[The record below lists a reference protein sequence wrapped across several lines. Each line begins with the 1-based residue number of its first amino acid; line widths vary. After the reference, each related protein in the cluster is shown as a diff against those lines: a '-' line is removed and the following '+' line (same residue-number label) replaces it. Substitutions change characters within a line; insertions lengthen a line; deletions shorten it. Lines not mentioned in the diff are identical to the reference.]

1 MSPSTSR
8 PDRARDILAEA
19 DPVRA
24 FLDAHEAGDDVLLRT
39 SGTAGVP
46 RVVQRSTR
54 SWVDSFAAVE
64 SLTGHDSR
72 SRVWIPA
79 PVTGS
84 MNLFAAVHARHLGAA
99 LADEPR
105 GATHWFLTPSTLQDV
120 LQDGLR
126 PGDRFDG
133 VHAVVAGDRL
143 GATLHDRAT
152 AAGVRVSHYY
162 GAAEL
167 SFVAWG
173 AHEDDLRAFPGVGL
187 DVRDGVVWA
196 RSAYL
201 SQGYAEGAGPF
212 ACGDDGFA
220 TVGDRGQLTGGRLR
234 VLGRDEVVVTGGATV
249 HVADVEGSLRAG
261 AIGVLAVVGIPHP
274 RLGAV
279 VAIALERAE
288 DAAPLRELSRT
299 TLAPT
304 HQPRRWYALE
314 PFPRTAAGKVDRAAV
329 TARIAAGDGVVA
341 IP

>member
-1 MSPSTSR
+1 MSTSTSR
-8 PDRARDILAEA
+8 PERARDILAEA
-19 DPVRA
+19 DPVGA

-46 RVVQRSTR
+46 RVVLRSTR

-64 SLTGHDSR
+64 SLTGLDSR

-79 PVTGS
+79 SVAGS
-84 MNLFAAVHARHLGAA
+84 MNLFAAVHARHLGAVVVA
-99 LADEPR
+99 EPR
-105 GATHWFLTPSTLQDV
+105 GATHWFLTPSALQDV
-120 LQDGLR
+120 LHS
-126 PGDRFDG
+126 GDRFDG
-133 VHAVVAGDRL
+133 VQAVVAGDRL
-143 GATLHDRAT
+143 GATLHERAT

-173 AHEDDLRAFPGVGL
+173 SHEDDLRAFPGVGL
-187 DVRDGVVWA
+187 EVRDGVVWV

-201 SQGYAEGAGPF
+201 SKGYAEGSGPF

-234 VLGRDEVVVTGGATV
+234 VLGRDDVVVTGGATV

-279 VAIALERAE
+279 VAIALERAD
-288 DAAPLRELSRT
+288 DAAALRELSRT

-314 PFPRTAAGKVDRAAV
+314 PFPRTAAGKVDRADV
-329 TARIAAGDGVVA
+329 TARIVAGDGVVA

>member
-1 MSPSTSR
+1 MSTSTSR
-8 PDRARDILAEA
+8 PDPARDLLAEA

-46 RVVQRSTR
+46 RAVRRSTR

-64 SLTGHDSR
+64 SLTGLDSR

-79 PVTGS
+79 PVTGT
-84 MNLFAAVHARHLGAA
+84 MNLFAAVHARHLGAVA
-99 LADEPR
+99 AHEPR
-105 GATHWFLTPSTLQDV
+105 GATHWFLTPSVLQDV
-120 LQDGLR
+120 IQS
-126 PGDRFDG
+126 GDRFDG
-133 VHAVVAGDRL
+133 VQAVVAGDRL
-143 GATLHDRAT
+143 GATLHDRAA

-187 DVRDGVVWA
+187 EVRDGVVWA

-201 SQGYAEGAGPF
+201 SKGYAEGTGPF
-212 ACGDDGFA
+212 ARGDDGFA
-220 TVGDRGQLTGGRLR
+220 TVGDRGQLTGGQLR
-234 VLGRDEVVVTGGATV
+234 VLGRDDVVVTGGATV

-279 VAIALERAE
+279 VAIALERAD
-288 DAAPLRELSRT
+288 DAAGLRELSRT
-299 TLAPT
+299 TLGST
-304 HQPRRWYALE
+304 HQPRRWYLLA
-314 PFPRTAAGKVDRAAV
+314 PFPRTSAGKVDRADV
-329 TARIAAGDGVVA
+329 TARIVAGDGVVA